1 MEVYDL
7 TGNTIN
13 SQEETKS
20 DHFSAKEVQG
30 NTTWTQINVIQVRN
44 NFMNGPN
51 GIPGLEQIV
60 IPTSKN
66 KTITSNPDGIPVENT
81 GSDQKLSATSRL
93 TSSIALPLPTNLVY
107 SSSND
112 WSEEETNFLEKTLGK
127 IADGG
132 IQSVADATGNIA
144 DYAKNKLVG
153 MASMT
158 AFKKFTQN
166 QGFASNPYKEVYY
179 GGIRFRT
186 FAWHWELAPK
196 SEKEA
201 QSIERLLYNLE
212 LASHPEFTGE
222 TDSSAFW
229 IPDSFEVE
237 FKGTNLPKLQRL
249 VLTSMSTDYSQYG
262 PKFVGGGY
270 PSFVSLD
277 LNFMEV
283 DIRTKKEVREAY
295 QGRNIPDLF

>member
-132 IQSVADATGNIA
+132 RV
-144 DYAKNKLVG
+144 
-153 MASMT
+153 
-158 AFKKFTQN
+158 
-166 QGFASNPYKEVYY
+166 
-179 GGIRFRT
+179 
-186 FAWHWELAPK
+186 
-196 SEKEA
+196 
-201 QSIERLLYNLE
+201 
-212 LASHPEFTGE
+212 
-222 TDSSAFW
+222 
-229 IPDSFEVE
+229 
-237 FKGTNLPKLQRL
+237 
-249 VLTSMSTDYSQYG
+249 
-262 PKFVGGGY
+262 
-270 PSFVSLD
+270 
-277 LNFMEV
+277 
-283 DIRTKKEVREAY
+283 
-295 QGRNIPDLF
+295 

>member
-1 MEVYDL
+1 MEVFDL
-7 TGNTIN
+7 TGAITT
-13 SQEETKS
+13 QEETKS
-20 DHFSAKEVQG
+20 DHFSATEVPG
-30 NTTWTQINVIQVRN
+30 NVTWTQINVIQVRN
-44 NFMNGPN
+44 NTMNGPT
-51 GIPGLEQIV
+51 GLPGMEQIV

-66 KTITSNPDGIPVENT
+66 KTITSTPGAIPTDST
-81 GSDQKLSATSRL
+81 GSDSKLSATTRL

-127 IADGG
+127 VANGG

-144 DYAKNKLVG
+144 DFAKNKLIN

-158 AFKKFTQN
+158 AFKKYAQN
-166 QGFASNPYKEVYY
+166 SGFAGNPYKEVYY

-196 SEKEA
+196 SAAEA
-201 QSIERLLYNLE
+201 KTIERLLFSLE
-212 LASHPEFTGE
+212 LASHPEFLGE

-249 VLTSMSTDYSQYG
+249 VLTSMNVDYSQYG
-262 PKFVGGGY
+262 PKFIANGN
-270 PSFVSLD
+270 PAFITLD

-295 QGRNIPDLF
+295 EGRNLPEIF